1 MTGCLICGLSFVVS
15 GILELELKKVRTNDS
30 AASSH
35 VTAQC
40 SLLIGQGYPELPGK
54 DQVKLFVH
62 NSLDC
67 DVTNDVLGNSN
78 VRTLILIQI
87 PTFIHLPQAP
97 SLVRRP
103 STVSTIITRMSP
115 W

>member
-15 GILELELKKVRTNDS
+15 GILELELKKVRTNGS
-30 AASSH
+30 AASGH
-35 VTAQC
+35 VTLC
-40 SLLIGQGYPELPGK
+40 SPLIGQGYPELPGK

-67 DVTNDVLGNSN
+67 DVTNDVLGNNN
-78 VRTLILIQI
+78 VNTPILIQI
-87 PTFIHLPQAP
+87 PTFIHPPQAP
-97 SLVRRP
+97 LLVRRP